1 MSVNPSSRSPA
12 LQAAMLLFFI
22 IVCFAAAAVGAIGSM
37 NAPQFYGQLVQ
48 PEWAPPTW
56 LFGPV
61 WSLLYAAM
69 AFAAW
74 LVWRKGPSA
83 AVTIALVVF
92 FLQLALNALW
102 SWMFFAWQL
111 GAGAFIEI
119 LMLWLLIA
127 LCIVLF
133 RRIQPL
139 SAYLLWPYLAWV
151 SFASALNFALWQAN
165 PGILG

>member
-1 MSVNPSSRSPA
+1 
-12 LQAAMLLFFI
+12 
-22 IVCFAAAAVGAIGSM
+22 
-37 NAPQFYGQLVQ
+37 
-48 PEWAPPTW
+48 

-61 WSLLYAAM
+61 WTLLYTLM
-69 AFAAW
+69 AVAAW

-102 SWMFFAWQL
+102 SWMFFAWRL

-119 LMLWLLIA
+119 LALWLLIA

-133 RRIQPL
+133 RRLQPL

-165 PGILG
+165 PAILG

>member
-1 MSVNPSSRSPA
+1 MTSSPTQKP
-12 LQAAMLLFFI
+12 LWQQAAMLVFFLSL
-22 IVCFAAAAVGAIGSM
+22 CFSAAVVGAIGSM

-61 WSLLYAAM
+61 WTVLYAM
-69 AFAAW
+69 MGFAAW
-74 LVWRKGPSA
+74 LVWRKGPSR
-83 AVTIALVVF
+83 AVLLALIVF
-92 FLQLALNALW
+92 FVQLVLNTLW
-102 SWMFFAWQL
+102 SWLFFAWQS
-111 GAGAFIEI
+111 GAGAFAGIV
-119 LMLWLLIA
+119 LLWLMIA

-139 SAYLLWPYLAWV
+139 SGYLLLPYLAWV
-151 SFASALNFALWQAN
+151 SFASTLNFALWQAN

>member
-1 MSVNPSSRSPA
+1 MNESPQPRPIWA
-12 LQAAMLLFFI
+12 QAAMLVFFMA
-22 IVCFAAAAVGAIGSM
+22 VCFAAAAVGAIGSM

-48 PEWAPPTW
+48 PDWAPPTW

-61 WSLLYAAM
+61 WTLLYAAM

-74 LVWRKGPSA
+74 LVWRKGPTA
-83 AVTIALVVF
+83 TVTVALSVF

-102 SWMFFAWQL
+102 SWMFFAWRQ
-111 GAGAFIEI
+111 GAGAFAEI
-119 LMLWLLIA
+119 ILLWLLIA
-127 LCIVLF
+127 YCIVLF
-133 RRIQPL
+133 RRIQPF

-151 SFASALNFALWQAN
+151 SFASALNFALWRAN